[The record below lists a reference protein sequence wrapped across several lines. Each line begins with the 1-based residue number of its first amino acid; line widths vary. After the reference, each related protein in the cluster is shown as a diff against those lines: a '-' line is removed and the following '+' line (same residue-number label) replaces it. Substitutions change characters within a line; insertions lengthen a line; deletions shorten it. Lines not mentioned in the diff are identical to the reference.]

1 MAPDEEGVP
10 TSLPPRPRTPAWQD
24 RRMETPLGIAG
35 LANARD
41 LGGLERTDGSHT
53 PAGVFVRAE
62 TLDRV
67 TDAGWHRLRTHG
79 VKTVVDLRRPSE
91 RTVSVP
97 RDITVRHVD
106 LDGDER
112 HFWESREKDGQWGTP
127 LYYVDHIGELPHR
140 LAGALDEIARARAGG
155 ILFHCSA
162 GWDRTGLLAAVL
174 LKAVGV
180 TEDAATRDY
189 LSSFANAETMA
200 ELHCRSFDV
209 VERLSV
215 LDRFGHT
222 PESAFRDMYRRLDA
236 DAWLGAHV
244 DVDTAEVVRTWRG
257 AIRSAPDLPSTSR

>member
-1 MAPDEEGVP
+1 M
-10 TSLPPRPRTPAWQD
+10 Q
-24 RRMETPLGIAG
+24 TPLGIDG

-41 LGGLERTDGSHT
+41 LGGLERTDGSRT
-53 PAGVFVRAE
+53 PAGVFIRAE

-67 TDAGWHRLRTHG
+67 PDAGWDRLRAHG
-79 VKTVVDLRRPSE
+79 VGTVVDLRRPSE

-97 RDITVRHVD
+97 HDITVRYVD

-127 LYYVDHIGELPHR
+127 LYYVDHVRELPHR
-140 LAGALDEIARARAGG
+140 LAGALDEIARARTGG
-155 ILFHCSA
+155 ILFHCGA

-200 ELHCRSFDV
+200 ELHSRSFDV
-209 VERLSV
+209 AERLSV
-215 LDRFGHT
+215 LDRFAHT
-222 PESAFRDMYRRLDA
+222 PESAFRDMYRRLDL
-236 DAWLGAHV
+236 DAWLDAHA
-244 DVDTAEVVRTWRG
+244 DAATAEAVTTWRG
-257 AIRSAPDLPSTSR
+257 AIPSAPTPPSERR